1 MCLGLEEFLLHRI
14 FSLKTRKCWE
24 NKDEFVPLCLMA
36 LLNPTE
42 KLLEEER
49 GLFAIGTANIHPNPN
64 GA

>member
-1 MCLGLEEFLLHRI
+1 
-14 FSLKTRKCWE
+14 
-24 NKDEFVPLCLMA
+24 MA